1 MKQHT
6 EEELQKLAKKKLN
19 LEKLKDEQVVLHP
32 EISKWRDKEKPDIQM
47 LRSLNTRGQIQAVTF
62 RELKGRP
69 QLLAGARRYGHMKL
83 LGWTWDEIKK
93 DVREKMSDRD
103 ALILAIEENLHR
115 KNLTV
120 MEEARAVISLLKNKM
135 SIKNIAKLM
144 GQSPSWVSSRKNLFE
159 LPKETRSLFEKHDLA
174 YGYSVPLRKLGNLPE
189 AQATLIEKIVE
200 GRKGEYYGIKT
211 VAKAEEFV
219 TQILKQIKD
228 QEDLLLKY
236 GPCPKCGSKNIETGY
251 SDNQLHCEEEDCN
264 HRWHGET
271 KEPWAYYEL
280 KQNAQELGIEIIEE
294 EPGKLRLTPKDV
306 ADLIKKK
313 ERKEQEEREAAEEE
327 LPKNFRSKATLT
339 MLLEPMLE
347 GDNIQKLS
355 VRDEKIEIQLIE
367 GMDLYFDGLRKDY
380 ADGVSKARIMTAG
393 WGGTD
398 SVKKNHAHVDKM
410 VQAAQAD

>member
-62 RELKGRP
+62 RELKDRP
-69 QLLAGARRYGHMKL
+69 QLLAGARRYAHMKL

-103 ALILAIEENLHR
+103 ALILAIEENLRR

-144 GQSPSWVSSRKNLFE
+144 GQSPSWVSSRKNLFALSE
-159 LPKETRSLFEKHDLA
+159 ETRSLFEKHGLA
-174 YGYSVPLRKLGNLPE
+174 YGYSVPLRKLGSLPE

-211 VAKAEEFV
+211 IEKAEEFV

-228 QEDLLLKY
+228 KEDLLLKY
-236 GPCPKCGSKNIETGY
+236 GACPACASKDISKYGDEHLN
-251 SDNQLHCEEEDCN
+251 CENCN
-264 HRWHGET
+264 HSWHGIT
-271 KEPWAYYEL
+271 KEPWEYYEV
-280 KQNAQELGIEIIEE
+280 KQNLERMGIEVEE
-294 EPGKLRLTPKDV
+294 GPEKLKLTPKDV
-306 ADLIKKK
+306 ADMIKKK
-313 ERKEQEEREAAEEE
+313 ERQEQEEKEAAEEE

-339 MLLEPMLE
+339 MLLKPMLE
-347 GDNIQKLS
+347 GDNIQKLT

-410 VQAAQAD
+410 LQAAQADA